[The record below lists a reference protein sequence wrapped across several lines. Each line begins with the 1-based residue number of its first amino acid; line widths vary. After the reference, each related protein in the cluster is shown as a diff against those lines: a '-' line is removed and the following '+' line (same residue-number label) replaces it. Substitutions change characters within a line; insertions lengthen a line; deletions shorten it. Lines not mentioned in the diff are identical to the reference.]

1 MLMIVHRHTN
11 IHCPGHSK
19 EIKKMPRKSLSRRS
33 PKKSPRRKLRGGSWS
48 CPLIYEVCRLAEGK
62 SWDTTRAQL
71 KEAMDEIREKQLGG
85 FEERSS
91 TFTQQVF
98 KGRNQDV
105 LEAAQAACAESKS
118 TQAQHGKCIQSI
130 NRLREVID
138 DESKLQTR
146 VPVDEE
152 AHQRRLREIDEKT
165 RQLGLGLGLGAQS
178 KAVAQETREEYDK
191 SSGLVQPYIDALLL
205 LGKPTIADK
214 RGTPTLIYSI
224 RITDRL
230 LVQFNVDGATLS
242 IYAQLGTNAFVKI
255 T

>member
-1 MLMIVHRHTN
+1 M
-11 IHCPGHSK
+11 
-19 EIKKMPRKSLSRRS
+19 
-33 PKKSPRRKLRGGSWS
+33 RGGSFS

-71 KEAMDEIREKQLGG
+71 KEALDEIREKRLGG
-85 FEERSS
+85 FEERPS
-91 TFTQQVF
+91 TFTFV

-118 TQAQHGKCIQSI
+118 TQAEHGKCIQSI

-138 DESKLQTR
+138 DESKRQTR

-152 AHQRRLREIDEKT
+152 AHQRRLREIDEET
-165 RQLGLGLGLGAQS
+165 RQLDLKRAQS

-230 LVQFNVDGATLS
+230 LVQFNVDGAALS
-242 IYAQLGTNAFVKI
+242 IYAQLGTNAFVKS